1 MNKFYRYEIS
11 IQEDGAREPEVTCG
25 IVIASSLGDAADKVA
40 DGFAKNPDYDVIYV
54 KTELL
59 APPDDDILILN
70 KDLID
75 KIAEEVIW

>member
-1 MNKFYRYEIS
+1 MRFFRYEICL
-11 IQEDGAREPEVTCG
+11 EDASGVREITYG
-25 IVIASSLGDAADKVA
+25 IVIGNSLGDAADKVA
-40 DGFAKNPDYDVIYV
+40 NAFSNDVDHEVAYV

-59 APPDDDILILN
+59 APDDDGVLILG